1 MNRYTRLKERLNTR
15 SSVCMTNISLSLSPF
30 IVDALDACDCMLLD
44 KEHGLY
50 DTEALV
56 PLLMRCREKGMPAI
70 VRVEDTLYHLI
81 AKPLDL
87 GADGIMLPRV
97 ETVEQIALAVAA
109 MHFAPVGRTGYGG
122 WGIVRQGETVEDFNR
137 GRFFFPQI
145 ESPKGLEN
153 LPAMLEKYG
162 EYIDGIIIGPND
174 YSIMLGIPR
183 QIDHPLLN
191 EHIQKV
197 FDVCAR
203 YGKSCGCFAPDGEHI
218 RRYIGMGA
226 NIHWIADDFSYLRE
240 GLMHYMK
247 FITDES

>member
-1 MNRYTRLKERLNTR
+1 MDRYTCLRERLHTR
-15 SSVCMTNISLSLSPF
+15 SSVCMTNISLSLGPF

-50 DTEALV
+50 DTESLV

-81 AKPLDL
+81 AKSLDL

-97 ETVEQIALAVAA
+97 ETLDQVALAVAA
-109 MHFAPVGRTGYGG
+109 MHFAPIGRTGYGG
-122 WGIVRQGETVEDFNR
+122 WGIMRAEEDFNDFNH

-145 ESPKGLEN
+145 ESPTGLDI
-153 LPAMLEKYG
+153 LPSMLDKFG
-162 EYIDGIIIGPND
+162 EYIDGIIIGPCD
-174 YSIMLGIPR
+174 YSVMLGIPR
-183 QIDHPLLN
+183 QLDHPLLN

-197 FDVCAR
+197 FDVCAK
-203 YGKSCGCFAPDGEHI
+203 YGKSCGCFAADGEHI

-226 NIHWIADDFSYLRE
+226 NIHWVADDFSYLKE
-240 GLMHYMK
+240 GLQYYMR
-247 FITDES
+247 FIHDES